1 MTLGGGTPITEGM
14 STRKVGLTA
23 ASSPHKHLFRRD
35 HAQRNPVVA
44 SGHGADIDGPLFR
57 PLKHNDTSA
66 QEERR
71 GMDPDAIGSRA
82 PEIRRRYPW
91 ASTLLECR
99 S

>member
-1 MTLGGGTPITEGM
+1 LHQNRGFDSLRVSHKRRPSEALAINPQ
-14 STRKVGLTA
+14 TA
-23 ASSPHKHLFRRD
+23 ARLR
-35 HAQRNPVVA
+35 AYLEA
-44 SGHGADIDGPLFR
+44 SGHGADIDAPPFR
-57 PLKHNDTSA
+57 PLKHNDKC

-82 PEIRRRYPW
+82 PEIGRRYPW